1 MPSSKCL
8 IQNELDGIFEYFSS
22 HNTLFRHFRLNG
34 VLFLY
39 YGTQFCIF
47 IGLCM
52 CACVHTY
59 AGVGVLLST
68 HVNAMWGCMLVFLCV
83 YMCLCMFLV
92 FSLLL
97 FFLNSY
103 LFAC

>member
-52 CACVHTY
+52 CAHICRCGCASVYACECDVGLYASIFVCVH
-59 AGVGVLLST
+59 VS
-68 HVNAMWGCMLVFLCV
+68 V
-83 YMCLCMFLV
+83 YVSCV
-92 FSLLL
+92 FSLIV
-97 FFLNSY
+97 FS
-103 LFAC
+103 